1 MMASGHRL
9 EHPQTTRLRFPGIHE
24 LSAEHLTVYNVSDT
38 KVSRWGWSRVT
49 FQSSDLD
56 SMPWLGWLS
65 AYTFALFFFSMS
77 RCLALTA
84 LIGMY
89 GSSSD
94 NTVIV
99 RVSVLSLG
107 FLEDVV
113 CATYFATALW
123 LFDTVRR
130 LLTKHPW
137 TTPVM
142 ASRRAGVMTTFVV
155 SWLLC
160 IVTIAPPVA
169 DLMLVVCRHMR
180 FTLGLSATLIR
191 ERHHLKAAPISTRE
205 VYAAYG
211 TAGFLIVVAT
221 IFALARALSSWADL
235 AVWSPTHLVR
245 VPVCFLELIGYVN
258 ASAEKAAE
266 GVKYEAVALEEGSTD
281 GPAVSKTINTGSSLS
296 DEMIE
301 RQPKHCR
308 VLQVSTAFAGLAVL
322 TLMVMAL
329 CSSCSSLIAYAAINT
344 TLNEMFVH
352 AFQPSLTYVD
362 PANVDGKPSW
372 AEKYV
377 DALELHE
384 FFGKSTLYR
393 RTSGFHGDLAFNV
406 SVDPAD
412 PPNVLIIGVESFR
425 FRDSRYL
432 VGEEDPSDLFR
443 GTNMTITPNFDKWAR
458 RGVALR
464 NIWSSYPTSRSLE
477 SILFAQVPYQSS
489 EKTGVTGGRR
499 FTELSGV
506 PQLFAGKGYETYF
519 TTGSSITLDDWNIFL
534 MSHGFGT
541 VWEVNEMKALSEKKL
556 GIRRDDWDGE
566 AHRGFYWGVHDD
578 LSFQLLGDLL
588 VQKHKEQRDRLDQ
601 GERKQPLFLT
611 HYTISS
617 HGPFEWPKWYEDVD
631 KPDFSQLYEG
641 EKHTERIDRYMKVR
655 YFTDVELG
663 KFMDR
668 MEMEG
673 VLNDTIVFIVGDH
686 GQGPENNFPNSI
698 EESMTRV
705 PAAIIAEGRLGDDV
719 GTVIEDA
726 AEHYDILNTLADITG
741 LPEGGLEQNGVG
753 RSLKRKIS
761 FGERVVYS
769 NDPLRKMAIVR
780 GHQRLRYDE
789 VGEVMMLHDTETD
802 YHMTTNLLPGLTSEE
817 LAEWKAL
824 RDDGRHIA
832 TYFKKRW
839 DEDCLLAVDCN
850 S

>member
-1 MMASGHRL
+1 M
-9 EHPQTTRLRFPGIHE
+9 EK
-24 LSAEHLTVYNVSDT
+24 LSAGHLTVHDVSDT

-56 SMPWLGWLS
+56 SMPWLGWLFV
-65 AYTFALFFFSMS
+65 YTFALFFFTIS
-77 RCLALTA
+77 RWLALTA
-84 LIGMY
+84 LLDMY
-89 GSSSD
+89 GSQSD
-94 NTVIV
+94 NTVII
-99 RVSVLSLG
+99 RALVLSLG

-137 TTPVM
+137 TAPVM

-160 IVTIAPPVA
+160 FVAIAPPVA

-180 FTLGLSATLIR
+180 FSFGLSATLLR
-191 ERHHLKAAPISTRE
+191 ERDHLKAAPISTRE

-211 TAGFLIVVAT
+211 TAAFLILVAT
-221 IFALARALSSWADL
+221 LFALVRALSSWADL
-235 AVWSPTHLVR
+235 SMWSPTHVVR
-245 VPVCFLELIGYVN
+245 GPVCFLDLKVN
-258 ASAEKAAE
+258 ANTSAGKHAG
-266 GVKYEAVALEEGSTD
+266 GVKYEAVALEEGSTSRSPISD
-281 GPAVSKTINTGSSLS
+281 IINAGSSLS
-296 DEMIE
+296 D
-301 RQPKHCR
+301 RSLPRRPKYHR
-308 VLQVSTAFAGLAVL
+308 VMQASSVFVGLVVL
-322 TLMVMAL
+322 PSMVMAL
-329 CSSCSSLIAYAAINT
+329 CTSCSPLVAYAAINA
-344 TLNEMFVH
+344 TLNEMFGH
-352 AFQPSLTYVD
+352 AFHPSLKYVE

-377 DALELHE
+377 DASELHE
-384 FFGKSTLYR
+384 FFGNSTLYR

-432 VGEEDPSDLFR
+432 VGDQDPSDLFR

-464 NIWSSYPTSRSLE
+464 NVWSSCPTSRSLE
-477 SILFAQVPYQSS
+477 SILFAQVPYQSNVM
-489 EKTGVTGGRR
+489 TGITGGKS
-499 FTELSGV
+499 TTKLSGV
-506 PQLFAGKGYETYF
+506 PQLFAEKGYETYF
-519 TTGSSITLDDWNIFL
+519 TTGSSITLDDWNSFL
-534 MSHGFGT
+534 PNHGFGT
-541 VWEVNEMKALSEKKL
+541 VWEKTKMKALAEETL
-556 GIRRDDWDGE
+556 GIRPDDWDGVE
-566 AHRGFYWGVHDD
+566 ERGLNWGVHDD
-578 LSFQLLGDLL
+578 LSFRLLGDLL
-588 VQKHKEQRDRLDQ
+588 VQKHREQRDRLDR

-617 HGPFEWPKWYEDVD
+617 HEPYMSWPKWYEDVD
-631 KPDFSQLYEG
+631 KPDFTPMYEG

-655 YFTDVELG
+655 YFTDMELG

-673 VLNDTIVFIVGDH
+673 VLNDTIVVIVGDH
-686 GQGPENNFPNSI
+686 GQAPESDYSNSI

-753 RSLKRKIS
+753 RSLKRKIP

-789 VGEVMMLHDTETD
+789 VSEMMMLHDTEND
-802 YHMTTNLLPGLTSEE
+802 YYMTTDLLPGLTSEE

-824 RDDGRHIA
+824 RNEGRHITA
-832 TYFKKRW
+832 YFKKRW
-839 DEDCLLAVDCN
+839 DEDCLLAVDCD

>member
-1 MMASGHRL
+1 
-9 EHPQTTRLRFPGIHE
+9 
-24 LSAEHLTVYNVSDT
+24 
-38 KVSRWGWSRVT
+38 
-49 FQSSDLD
+49 
-56 SMPWLGWLS
+56 
-65 AYTFALFFFSMS
+65 
-77 RCLALTA
+77 
-84 LIGMY
+84 MY

-113 CATYFATALW
+113 CATYFAAALW

-137 TTPVM
+137 TAPVM

-169 DLMLVVCRHMR
+169 DLLLVVCRHMR
-180 FTLGLSATLIR
+180 FSFGLSATLIR
-191 ERHHLKAAPISTRE
+191 ERHNLKDAPITTRE

-221 IFALARALSSWADL
+221 IFALVRSSNSWADL
-235 AVWSPTHLVR
+235 AIWSPTHLVR
-245 VPVCFLELIGYVN
+245 VPVCFLESMGNVK
-258 ASAEKAAE
+258 ASAEKAAG
-266 GVKYEAVALEEGSTD
+266 GVKYEAVGLEEGSTD
-281 GPAVSKTINTGSSLS
+281 GPAVAETIDTGSPSS
-296 DEMIE
+296 DKEMQ
-301 RQPKHCR
+301 RRSKYHR
-308 VLQVSTAFAGLAVL
+308 VLQASAVVGGLVVL

-352 AFQPSLTYVD
+352 AFQPSLTYVE
-362 PANVDGKPSW
+362 PANVDGNHSW
-372 AEKYV
+372 TEKYIH
-377 DALELHE
+377 ASELHE
-384 FFGKSTLYR
+384 LFGNNTLYR
-393 RTSGFHGDLAFNV
+393 RTSGFEGDLVFNV
-406 SVDPAD
+406 SADPAN
-412 PPNVLIIGVESFR
+412 PPNVLIISVESFR

-464 NIWSSYPTSRSLE
+464 NFWSSYPTSRSLE
-477 SILFAQVPYQSS
+477 SILFAQVPYQSTV
-489 EKTGVTGGRR
+489 KTAVSGGRL
-499 FTELSGV
+499 TTTLSGV
-506 PQLFAGKGYETYF
+506 PQLFAEKGYETFF
-519 TTGSSITLDDWNIFL
+519 TTGSSITLDNWYTFL
-534 MSHGFGT
+534 PSHGFDT
-541 VWEVNEMKALSEKKL
+541 VWNVTDMKVQAEKKL
-556 GIRRDDWDGE
+556 GIRRGHWYGE
-566 AHRGFYWGVHDD
+566 EHRAFNWGVHDD

-588 VQKHKEQRDRLDQ
+588 VQKHREQREKTA
-601 GERKQPLFLT
+601 GGKPKKPLFLT

-617 HGPFEWPKWYEDVD
+617 HEPYKSWPKWYEDTD
-631 KPDFSQLYEG
+631 KPDFTELYKG
-641 EKHTERIDRYMKVR
+641 EKNADIIERYMKVR

-663 KFMDR
+663 IFMER

-673 VLNDTIVFIVGDH
+673 VLNDTIVVILGDH
-686 GQGPENNFPNSI
+686 GQAPENDFGNI
-698 EESMTRV
+698 MEESITRV
-705 PAAIIAEGRLGDDV
+705 PAAIIAEGRLGDAV

-741 LPEGGLEQNGVG
+741 LPEGGLEQTGVG
-753 RSLKRKIS
+753 RSLKRKTPY
-761 FGERVVYS
+761 GERAVYS

-789 VGEVMMLHDTETD
+789 SGEMMMLHDTEND
-802 YHMTTNLLPGLTSEE
+802 YYMTTDLLPGLTSEE
-817 LAEWKAL
+817 LDEWRTL
-824 RDDGRHIA
+824 RDDGRRIA
-832 TYFKKRW
+832 AYYKKRW
-839 DEDCLLAVDCN
+839 DENCLLAVDCE